1 MDSLRIVVA
10 RHILMFYQMLSCH
23 AVEAISL
30 SKQLRREREREHFNR
45 FQVIEGIDP
54 KIIDVFLFPV

>member
-1 MDSLRIVVA
+1 
-10 RHILMFYQMLSCH
+10 MFYQMLSCH